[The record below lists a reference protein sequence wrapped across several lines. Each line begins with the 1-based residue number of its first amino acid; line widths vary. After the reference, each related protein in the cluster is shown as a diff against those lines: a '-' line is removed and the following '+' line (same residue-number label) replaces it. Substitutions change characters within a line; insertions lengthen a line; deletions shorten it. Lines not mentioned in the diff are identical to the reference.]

1 MIFFFKISVTVL
13 KEETVIS
20 PIIFY
25 ILYSIPKEVIFMCLV
40 KKVHFVLWNA
50 TSLQISRE
58 ITMQQRKI
66 KELSWWM
73 R

>member
-25 ILYSIPKEVIFMCLV
+25 ILYSIPKEVIFTSLV
-40 KKVHFVLWNA
+40 KKVHVFLEMPQVNKYL
-50 TSLQISRE
+50 E
-58 ITMQQRKI
+58 KQQCSKVKVRN
-66 KELSWWM
+66 
-73 R
+73 